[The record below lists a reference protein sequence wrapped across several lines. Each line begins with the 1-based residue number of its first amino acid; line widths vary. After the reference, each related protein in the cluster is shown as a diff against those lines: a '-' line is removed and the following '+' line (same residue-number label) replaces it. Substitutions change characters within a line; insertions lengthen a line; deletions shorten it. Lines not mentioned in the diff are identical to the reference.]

1 MPPIAAIVIAVTLFL
16 MTFLIISGIK
26 KYNADAV
33 KSQNK
38 LSDRDLLLLIND
50 ETDNIINSANLARK
64 ASISKMQAQSRLSKL
79 MYAGLV
85 NQMSSG
91 FKSFYELK
99 KPIESEDLISLS
111 DKPYISIED
120 LFTLF
125 EHYDQKMDLQ
135 DICVATGLPFKV
147 IKREMKY
154 FEKEGIIHE
163 MTQHGANGFLS
174 YKFYTLR
181 DSYKGKREDQSIRS
195 EKINLD
201 LEKLYREEMDG
212 DEFV

>member
-1 MPPIAAIVIAVTLFL
+1 MPIAAIILAVSLFL
-16 MTFLIISGIK
+16 MTFFIVRAVK
-26 KYNADAV
+26 KYNTDAV
-33 KSQNK
+33 KSQNQ

-50 ETDNIINSANLARK
+50 EPDNIINSTNLARK
-64 ASISKMQAQSRLSKL
+64 ASISKSQAQSRLSKL
-79 MYAGLV
+79 LYAGLV
-85 NQMSSG
+85 SQMSSG
-91 FKSFYELK
+91 FKNFYELR
-99 KPIESEDLISLS
+99 KPIKSEDLIPLS

-120 LFTLF
+120 LFALF

-135 DICVATGLPFKV
+135 DICIATGLPFKV

-163 MTQHGANGFLS
+163 MSQHVANGFLS

-181 DSYKGKREDQSIRS
+181 DSYKGKRENQSIRN

-201 LEKLYREEMDG
+201 LEKLYREEMDD